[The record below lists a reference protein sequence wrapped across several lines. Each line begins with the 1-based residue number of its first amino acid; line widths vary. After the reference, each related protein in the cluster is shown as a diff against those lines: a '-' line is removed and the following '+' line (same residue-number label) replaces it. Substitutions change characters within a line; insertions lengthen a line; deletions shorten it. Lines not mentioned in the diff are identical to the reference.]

1 MDFLNYRFQI
11 IIFLLKLLIHED
23 LNIFVINFL
32 ILMCR
37 IVDLFIIIITVHL
50 NIDHIIINLLMVDFF
65 KISNF
70 YAVYDFIF

>member
-1 MDFLNYRFQI
+1 VDFLNYRFQI